1 VTSTVRTR
9 ETPRGRVR
17 PRGRGRML
25 AAAAAVV
32 LAGGCATVPAESAPT
47 AIDDNR
53 LGQVSPDVP
62 QPARDLDPL
71 SVVRDFVHASAQ
83 SVAQNEA
90 ARLYLDDNARATWNP
105 TRTLT
110 IIEDIFGTNNATGA
124 ERPTD
129 PNESVVYLRGF
140 HVGRLDPDG
149 AYISSKDPYEVPMR
163 LRRQADGQWR
173 IVDPPNNIVVAESD
187 FNANFVRVPLY
198 FFVPESNALV
208 PDLRYVQSK
217 PQAGLP
223 GRVVDLLLRGP
234 SDGLTGAV
242 RNPLGGSAALDT
254 NVAPAADGAVEVP
267 LTGVAGH
274 SEADRRLIA
283 AQIVKSLQPVVSSR
297 IRLLSDG
304 SPLVAGELDWRPSD
318 LPSYD
323 APSSPSSE
331 LSGLVTVDGRIRSL
345 GNGQPIAGPAGT
357 GGYDVVSAAQ
367 SIDGRQLAVV
377 ERANGGMR
385 LRVGDY
391 GREAAIV
398 DPPAATFTRP
408 SWRPALSTTSTSGE
422 LWTVADGNNV
432 VRVQPNPEG
441 VWVPQ
446 AVNANEIVALGPI
459 TALRL
464 SRDGARV
471 ALIAGEQLVVA
482 SVVRSADSVTLR
494 FPRILKSGELTGV
507 VDVDWASQDTLVA
520 ATNSATPVVRVPI
533 DGLRMDKFN
542 SSNLTPPVAA
552 ITAAP
557 SRSIVVA
564 DSGGMWTAGDV
575 GEVWRP
581 HEFTQGPGAKPF
593 YPG

>member
-1 VTSTVRTR
+1 MH
-9 ETPRGRVR
+9 R
-17 PRGRGRML
+17 PRRGGLL
-25 AAAAAVV
+25 AALAALV
-32 LAGGCATVPAESAPT
+32 LLAGCATVPAESAPT

-62 QPARDLDPL
+62 QPAKDLDPL

-90 ARLYLDDNARATWNP
+90 ARLYLDDAARASWNP
-105 TRTLT
+105 TRTIT
-110 IIEDIFGTNNATGA
+110 IIEDIFGTNQATGPEQSA
-124 ERPTD
+124 D
-129 PNESVVYLRGF
+129 PNERVVYLRGF

-149 AYISSKDPYEVPMR
+149 AFIASKDPYEMPMR
-163 LRRQADGQWR
+163 VRKQADGQWR

-208 PDLRYVQSK
+208 PDLRYVQAK

-223 GRVVDLLLRGP
+223 GRVVALLLRGP
-234 SDGLTGAV
+234 SDGLNGAV

-267 LTGVAGH
+267 LTGVGGL
-274 SEADRRLIA
+274 SENDRRLIA
-283 AQIVKSLQPVVSSR
+283 AQVVKSLQPVVSSR
-297 IRLLSDG
+297 IRLRSDG
-304 SPLVAGELDWRPSD
+304 SPLVPAQLDWRPSD

-323 APSSPSSE
+323 APSAPSSE
-331 LSGLVTVDGRIRSL
+331 LPGLVTVDGRIRSL
-345 GNGQPIAGPAGT
+345 GNGAPVPGPAGT
-357 GGYDVVSAAQ
+357 GAYDVVSAAQ
-367 SIDGRQLAVV
+367 SIDGKRLAVV
-377 ERANGGMR
+377 ERTEGGMR

-391 GREAAIV
+391 GRDAPVV
-398 DPPAATFTRP
+398 DPSAGTFTRP
-408 SWRPALSTTSTSGE
+408 SWRPALSTTGTSGE
-422 LWTVADGNNV
+422 LWTVADGTKV

-441 VWVPQ
+441 RWLPQ

-482 SVVRSADSVTLR
+482 SVVREADSVTLR
-494 FPRILKSGELTGV
+494 FPRILQGGDLSGVL
-507 VDVDWASQDTLVA
+507 DVDWASQDTLVA

-542 SSNLTPPVAA
+542 SSNLTPPVRA

-564 DSGGMWTAGDV
+564 DAGGMWTASDV

-581 HEFTQGPGAKPF
+581 HQHTQGPGAEPF